1 MAAAK
6 TQEMTTRHPAEKE
19 YKGHA
24 GTTRSSNPAI
34 EACNDMHGLS
44 NGCNVSADPG
54 GSMAYWATRYVSRSL
69 GFALGWLYFYSFGI
83 LIAYEITAASIVISY
98 WPNNI
103 HIAVWIT
110 ILLVVIIG
118 LNLSPVGVFG
128 ETEFWFASIKVM
140 MIIGLLIISL
150 VLMLGGGPSH
160 DRLGFRYWNDPGAV
174 KAYLLDGTTGR
185 FTAFLYVWVFA
196 GFSYYFSPELIV
208 VTGGEMR
215 NPRKNLPI
223 ACRHFILRLAVFY
236 GLGSLAIGVICDS
249 TASGLTSGASNANAS
264 PWVIAIRN
272 AGISVLPSIIN
283 AGILTSGWSAGN
295 SYLYL
300 SSRSLYSLSVAG
312 NAPRIFSRCNRYGLP
327 IYAVLASCCFA
338 PLAYLNVS
346 KQPSIVFNWF
356 VSLTNTAGYTSWIVC
371 AIIFLRFRKAC
382 KTQGVSV
389 PYQSRIQP
397 YAAWICIPLFGILL
411 LANGFTVFYPGQ
423 FTVAGFLTTYLGIP
437 IFLTLWLGHKL
448 LRDRNSSWVHAP
460 EAVDLVS
467 GLREVE
473 DEAHQW
479 TLQKANES
487 QRGKNGGQP
496 YSIFGSS
503 AWLRNSGSQADIPY
517 HWMVIS
523 DPFFPINSPLLSFR
537 RHVPFM
543 AAPNVTNASRL
554 RGHGLVEVCACF
566 ARSQHQP
573 SAEVVP
579 IRFVIARVLRRDVI
593 QGLLDGINGTA
604 DVVGGALEALH
615 GPAKLELTS
624 DPRSRVV
631 TRNLLDLPQD
641 GIAGVRGSGKRRAQ
655 RDRKCDENAE
665 GLHDSLWRG
674 TKR

>member
-1 MAAAK
+1 MMLYLLTTLPREANTSSAILACSLFTLLTMAAAK
-6 TQEMTTRHPAEKE
+6 TQEMTRHPAEKE

-24 GTTRSSNPAI
+24 GATRSSNPVI

-44 NGCNVSADPG
+44 NGTPRGTKRNIKSRHAQMIAIGGTVGTGLFVGSGQALAAGGPALLFVSYSLTSMLVYAIATAVIEVATFLPIPG

-448 LRDRNSSWVHAP
+448 LRDGNSSWVHSP

-487 QRGKNGGQP
+487 Q
-496 YSIFGSS
+496 
-503 AWLRNSGSQADIPY
+503 
-517 HWMVIS
+517 
-523 DPFFPINSPLLSFR
+523 
-537 RHVPFM
+537 
-543 AAPNVTNASRL
+543 
-554 RGHGLVEVCACF
+554 
-566 ARSQHQP
+566 
-573 SAEVVP
+573 
-579 IRFVIARVLRRDVI
+579 
-593 QGLLDGINGTA
+593 
-604 DVVGGALEALH
+604 
-615 GPAKLELTS
+615 
-624 DPRSRVV
+624 
-631 TRNLLDLPQD
+631 
-641 GIAGVRGSGKRRAQ
+641 
-655 RDRKCDENAE
+655 
-665 GLHDSLWRG
+665 
-674 TKR
+674 

>member
-1 MAAAK
+1 MMLYLLTTLPREANTSSAILACSLFTLLTMAAAK

-44 NGCNVSADPG
+44 NGTPRGTKRNIKSRHAQMIAIGGTVGTGLFVGSGQALAAGGPALLFVSYSLTSMLVYAIATAVIEVATFLPIPG

-448 LRDRNSSWVHAP
+448 LRDRNSSWVHSP

-473 DEAHQW
+473 DDAHQW

-487 QRGKNGGQP
+487 QRGKKWWTA
-496 YSIFGSS
+496 IFYI
-503 AWLRNSGSQADIPY
+503 WQ
-517 HWMVIS
+517 
-523 DPFFPINSPLLSFR
+523 
-537 RHVPFM
+537 
-543 AAPNVTNASRL
+543 
-554 RGHGLVEVCACF
+554 
-566 ARSQHQP
+566 
-573 SAEVVP
+573 
-579 IRFVIARVLRRDVI
+579 
-593 QGLLDGINGTA
+593 
-604 DVVGGALEALH
+604 
-615 GPAKLELTS
+615 
-624 DPRSRVV
+624 
-631 TRNLLDLPQD
+631 
-641 GIAGVRGSGKRRAQ
+641 
-655 RDRKCDENAE
+655 
-665 GLHDSLWRG
+665 
-674 TKR
+674 